1 MTATI
6 IGVVGLV
13 VIFALS
19 MWRGVSMGA
28 IALFAAFA
36 LGTFYFGMKTDDV
49 SAQFPTNLLVT
60 LVGVT
65 FFFGLARANG
75 TVARVVDAAV
85 GLTRGRAWA
94 LPWVFFILAAIITGS
109 GALSAATN
117 AILVPVGLAFAS
129 RYRISP
135 LLMGLS
141 ILNGTNAGGFSPIAV
156 YFSIVNGVLVKSGV
170 TVDPMAI
177 FIGTFV
183 FNLVLN
189 LVAFFL
195 LGGRG
200 LLARRGG
207 GGAQTTG
214 AEVPAGRAHT
224 VTTAPAG
231 TGGTATTE
239 ASTPAK
245 ESWNWQNHLT
255 LVLFLAILALGLF
268 AKLDVG
274 YLALGSAV
282 LLGLIAPQYVK
293 DGMDA
298 IGWGVVLLIG
308 GIVTYVGVLQKAG
321 VVDTLANGITGIG
334 SVLVASLLIMYV
346 AGIVSAFA
354 STNAMFGVLVPIA
367 APLLL
372 GGQLPLVGF
381 VLALSIAA
389 SAVDSSPFST
399 GGALVVANTE
409 EDKRDKTFK
418 GLMTWGMS
426 MTAIVPLIVW
436 LLFLVGRV

>member
-85 GLTRGRAWA
+85 GLTRGKAWA

-156 YFSIVNGVLVKSGV
+156 YFSIVNGVLVKSGI

-177 FIGTFV
+177 FIGTFI

-200 LLARRGG
+200 LLARHGSG
-207 GGAQTTG
+207 SAQTAG
-214 AEVPAGRAHT
+214 AEVPAGSAHT

-231 TGGTATTE
+231 TGTTTAAE
-239 ASTPAK
+239 VPAK
-245 ESWNWQNHLT
+245 ESWTWLNYLT
-255 LVLFLAILALGLF
+255 LVLFLAILGLGLF

-282 LLGLIAPQYVK
+282 LLGLIAPRHVK

-308 GIVTYVGVLQKAG
+308 GIVTYVGVLQEAG

-354 STNAMFGVLVPIA
+354 STNAMFGVLVPTA

-418 GLMTWGMS
+418 GLMAWGMS
-426 MTAIVPLIVW
+426 MTAIVPLVVW